1 MKTFT
6 KTLFAGIAA
15 SAMIA
20 GAATTAAVAMDYKGK
35 TVKIVIPY
43 GPGGTYDKYGVA
55 FSNHLGNHIP
65 GNPNII
71 LQHMPGAGGAKAMNW
86 FANVAPKDGLTLI
99 VPLDNGVTNQL
110 MRPKK
115 CATTRASLRGSV
127 PATRPTSLWS
137 CVPIRRHQVGR
148 SEDQSH
154 HRQHQ
159 R

>member
-86 FANVAPKDGLTLI
+86 FANVAPKDGLI
-99 VPLDNGVTNQL
+99 D
-110 MRPKK
+110 
-115 CATTRASLRGSV
+115 RAARQ
-127 PATRPTSLWS
+127 
-137 CVPIRRHQVGR
+137 RRHQSADAPGKNALRRAQVYVARFQQPDQRCYGR
-148 SEDQSH
+148 AYRPASPSWKI
-154 HRQHQ
+154 
-159 R
+159 